1 MHKIF
6 STITRKQ
13 IQQSLVVGI
22 LAGILAG
29 MFGVGGGFLMVPLYV
44 LWMGLDQR
52 RSHATSLAAVL
63 PIAVAG
69 AIGYSASGYVD
80 WHAVAAL
87 LAGSIFGAVYGV
99 KLLGQVSLKF
109 LQLGFAGLL
118 YLSAMRLIWSS
129 TPDQL
134 LEGNAAFALL
144 VVVGFFAGV
153 MSGLFGVGGGIVM
166 VPALIIASGMDS
178 LTARGTSLAVIVGSA
193 ISGTVANLRKGN
205 IDLAFAV
212 LSGLAG
218 VPATFLGVYLSQQ
231 VPQRAALI
239 LFSFILIAIA
249 TQQVRKVQLGS
260 AVH

>member
-1 MHKIF
+1 MFEAI
-6 STITRKQ
+6 SRKQ
-13 IQQSLVVGI
+13 IQQSLVVGL

-44 LWMGLDQR
+44 IWMGLDQR

-69 AIGYSASGYVD
+69 AIGYSTSGYVD
-80 WHAVAAL
+80 WHAVATL
-87 LAGSIFGAVYGV
+87 LAGSFFGALYGV
-99 KLLGQVSLKF
+99 KLLSQVSLKF
-109 LQLGFAGLL
+109 LQLGFAALL

-129 TPDQL
+129 TPHQL
-134 LEGNAAFALL
+134 LDGPAAIVFL
-144 VVVGFFAGV
+144 VFVGFFAGV

-205 IDLAFAV
+205 IDVAFA
-212 LSGLAG
+212 LLTGLAG
-218 VPATFLGVYLSQQ
+218 IPATFIGVYLSQQ
-231 VPQRAALI
+231 VPQRLALI
-239 LFSFILIAIA
+239 LFSLILIAIA
-249 TQQVRKVQLGS
+249 TQQARKVQLGS

>member
-1 MHKIF
+1 MF
-6 STITRKQ
+6 SEISRKQ
-13 IQQSLVVGI
+13 IQQSLVVGV

-69 AIGYSASGYVD
+69 AIGYSTSDYVD
-80 WHAVAAL
+80 WNAAVAL
-87 LAGSIFGAVYGV
+87 LAGSIFGALYGV
-99 KLLGQVSLKF
+99 KLLSQVSLKF
-109 LQLGFAGLL
+109 LQLGFAALL

-129 TPDQL
+129 TPHQL
-134 LEGNAAFALL
+134 LEGTPAIIFL

-193 ISGTVANLRKGN
+193 ISGTIANLRKGN
-205 IDLAFAV
+205 IDVAFA
-212 LSGLAG
+212 LLTGLAG
-218 VPATFLGVYLSQQ
+218 VPATFVGVYLSQQ
-231 VPQRAALI
+231 VPQRLALI
-239 LFSFILIAIA
+239 LFSFILITIA
-249 TQQVRKVQLGS
+249 TQQARKVQLGS

>member
-1 MHKIF
+1 MF
-6 STITRKQ
+6 SEISRNQ
-13 IQQSLVVGI
+13 VQQSLVVGI

-69 AIGYSASGYVD
+69 AIGYSASDYVD
-80 WHAVAAL
+80 WNATAAL
-87 LAGSIFGAVYGV
+87 LTGSIFGAIYGV

-109 LQLGFAGLL
+109 LQLGFAALL

-129 TPDQL
+129 TPHQL
-134 LEGNAAFALL
+134 LDGTAAIIFLAI
-144 VVVGFFAGV
+144 VGFFAGV

-205 IDLAFAV
+205 IDKAFA
-212 LSGLAG
+212 LLTGLAG

-231 VPQRAALI
+231 LPQRIALI
-239 LFSFILIAIA
+239 LFSVILIAIA
-249 TQQVRKVQLGS
+249 TQQVRKVQRGS

>member
-1 MHKIF
+1 MF
-6 STITRKQ
+6 SEISRQQ
-13 IQQSLVVGI
+13 IQQSLIVGL

-69 AIGYSASGYVD
+69 AIGYASSDFVN
-80 WHAVAAL
+80 WHATAAL
-87 LAGSIFGAVYGV
+87 LLGSVFGALYGV
-99 KLLGQVSLKF
+99 KLLAQVSLKF
-109 LQLGFAGLL
+109 LQLGFAALL
-118 YLSAMRLIWSS
+118 YLSALRLIWSS
-129 TPDQL
+129 TPHQL
-134 LEGNAAFALL
+134 LEGLAATIFLI
-144 VVVGFFAGV
+144 VVGFFAGV

-193 ISGTVANLRKGN
+193 ISGTIANLKKGN
-205 IDLAFAV
+205 IDKAFA
-212 LSGLAG
+212 LITGLAG
-218 VPATFLGVYLSQQ
+218 VPATFIGVYLSQQ
-231 VPQRAALI
+231 VPQRISLI
-239 LFSFILIAIA
+239 LFSLILITIA

-260 AVH
+260 AIH

>member
-1 MHKIF
+1 MFEAI
-6 STITRKQ
+6 SRKQ
-13 IQQSLVVGI
+13 IQQSLVVGL

-44 LWMGLDQR
+44 IWMGLDQR

-69 AIGYSASGYVD
+69 AIGYSTSGYVD

-87 LAGSIFGAVYGV
+87 LAGSIFGALYGV
-99 KLLGQVSLKF
+99 KLLSQVSLKF
-109 LQLGFAGLL
+109 LQLGFAALL

-129 TPDQL
+129 APHQL
-134 LEGNAAFALL
+134 LEGAAAIVFLAI
-144 VVVGFFAGV
+144 VGFFAGV

-205 IDLAFAV
+205 IDVAFA
-212 LSGLAG
+212 LLTGLAG
-218 VPATFLGVYLSQQ
+218 IPATFIGVYLSQQ
-231 VPQRAALI
+231 VPQRLALI

-249 TQQVRKVQLGS
+249 TQQARKVQLGS
-260 AVH
+260 AEH

>member
-1 MHKIF
+1 MFEAI
-6 STITRKQ
+6 SRKQ
-13 IQQSLVVGI
+13 IQQSLVVGL

-44 LWMGLDQR
+44 IWMGLDQR

-69 AIGYSASGYVD
+69 AIGYSTSGYVD
-80 WHAVAAL
+80 WHAVATL
-87 LAGSIFGAVYGV
+87 LAGSFFGALYGV
-99 KLLGQVSLKF
+99 KLLSQVSLKF
-109 LQLGFAGLL
+109 LQLGFATLL

-129 TPDQL
+129 TPHQL
-134 LEGNAAFALL
+134 LDGPAAIVFL
-144 VVVGFFAGV
+144 VIVGFFAGV

-205 IDLAFAV
+205 IDVAFA
-212 LSGLAG
+212 LLTGLAG
-218 VPATFLGVYLSQQ
+218 IPATFIGVYLSQQ
-231 VPQRAALI
+231 VPQRLALI
-239 LFSFILIAIA
+239 LFSLILIAIA
-249 TQQVRKVQLGS
+249 TQQARKVQLGS

>member
-1 MHKIF
+1 MF
-6 STITRKQ
+6 EAITRKQ
-13 IQQSLVVGI
+13 IQQSLVVG
-22 LAGILAG
+22 LVAGIMAG

-52 RSHATSLAAVL
+52 RSHATSLTAVL

-80 WHAVAAL
+80 WNAVAAL
-87 LAGSIFGAVYGV
+87 LVGSIFGALYGV
-99 KLLGQVSLKF
+99 KLLSQVSLKF

-129 TPDQL
+129 APHQL
-134 LEGNAAFALL
+134 LEGTAAL
-144 VVVGFFAGV
+144 VFLVIVGFFAGV

-193 ISGTVANLRKGN
+193 ISGTIANLRKGN
-205 IDLAFAV
+205 VDVAV
-212 LSGLAG
+212 SVLTGAAG
-218 VPATFLGVYLSQQ
+218 VPATFIGVYLSQQ

-249 TQQVRKVQLGS
+249 TQQARKVQLGS

>member
-1 MHKIF
+1 MFVGI
-6 STITRKQ
+6 SRKQ
-13 IQQSLVVGI
+13 IQQSISVGI

-63 PIAVAG
+63 PIAAAG

-80 WHAVAAL
+80 WNAAVTL
-87 LAGSIFGAVYGV
+87 LVGSIFGALYGV
-99 KLLGQVSLKF
+99 KLLGGVSLKF
-109 LQLGFAGLL
+109 LQLGFAALL

-129 TPDQL
+129 TPHQL
-134 LEGNAAFALL
+134 LEGTPAIIFL

-193 ISGTVANLRKGN
+193 ISGTIANLRKGN
-205 IDLAFAV
+205 IDVAFAL
-212 LSGLAG
+212 LSGVAG
-218 VPATFLGVYLSQQ
+218 IPAVLLGVYLSQL
-231 VPQRAALI
+231 VPTRTAMI
-239 LFSFILIAIA
+239 LFSFILLTIA
-249 TQQVRKVQLGS
+249 TQQARKVQLSS

>member
-1 MHKIF
+1 MLSAI
-6 STITRKQ
+6 SRKQ
-13 IQQSLVVGI
+13 INQSLVVGI

-63 PIAVAG
+63 PIAAAG
-69 AIGYSASGYVD
+69 AIGYSVSDYVD
-80 WHAVAAL
+80 WSAAAAL
-87 LAGSIFGAVYGV
+87 LGGAVFGALYGV
-99 KLLGQVSLKF
+99 KLLSQVSIKF
-109 LQLGFAGLL
+109 LQLGFAALL

-129 TPDQL
+129 IPHQL
-134 LEGNAAFALL
+134 LEGPAAIAFL

-205 IDLAFAV
+205 IDKAFA
-212 LSGLAG
+212 LLTGLAG

-231 VPQRAALI
+231 LPQRIALI
-239 LFSFILIAIA
+239 LFSVILIAIA

>member
-1 MHKIF
+1 MF
-6 STITRKQ
+6 SGISRKQ
-13 IQQSLVVGI
+13 INQSIVVGI

-63 PIAVAG
+63 PIAAAG
-69 AIGYSASGYVD
+69 AIGYSASDYVD
-80 WHAVAAL
+80 WNAAAAL
-87 LAGSIFGAVYGV
+87 LVGSIFGALYGV
-99 KLLGQVSLKF
+99 RLLGKVSLKF

-129 TPDQL
+129 TPEQL
-134 LEGNAAFALL
+134 LEGNAAIAFL
-144 VVVGFFAGV
+144 VFVGFFAGV

-193 ISGTVANLRKGN
+193 ISGTIANLRKGN
-205 IDLAFAV
+205 IDVAFAL
-212 LSGLAG
+212 LSGVAG
-218 VPATFLGVYLSQQ
+218 IPATFLGVYLSQQ
-231 VPQRAALI
+231 VPQRTALI

-249 TQQVRKVQLGS
+249 TQQARKVQLSS

>member
-1 MHKIF
+1 MF
-6 STITRKQ
+6 SEISRKQ
-13 IQQSLVVGI
+13 IQQSLVVGL

-69 AIGYSASGYVD
+69 AIGYSTSDYVD
-80 WHAVAAL
+80 WNAAVAL
-87 LAGSIFGAVYGV
+87 LAGSIFGALYGV
-99 KLLGQVSLKF
+99 KLLSQVSLKF
-109 LQLGFAGLL
+109 LQLGFAALL

-129 TPDQL
+129 TPHQL
-134 LEGNAAFALL
+134 LEGTPAIIFL

-193 ISGTVANLRKGN
+193 ISGTIANLRKGN
-205 IDLAFAV
+205 IDVAFA
-212 LSGLAG
+212 LLTGLAG
-218 VPATFLGVYLSQQ
+218 VPATFVGVYLSQQ
-231 VPQRAALI
+231 VPQRLALI
-239 LFSFILIAIA
+239 LFSFILITIA
-249 TQQVRKVQLGS
+249 TQQARKVQLGS

>member
-1 MHKIF
+1 MFEAI
-6 STITRKQ
+6 SRKQ
-13 IQQSLVVGI
+13 IQQSLVVGL

-44 LWMGLDQR
+44 IWMGLDQR

-69 AIGYSASGYVD
+69 AIGYSTSGYVD
-80 WHAVAAL
+80 WHAVAIL
-87 LAGSIFGAVYGV
+87 LAGSFFGALYGV
-99 KLLGQVSLKF
+99 KLLSQVSLKF
-109 LQLGFAGLL
+109 LQLGFAALL

-129 TPDQL
+129 TPHQL
-134 LEGNAAFALL
+134 LDGPAAIVFL
-144 VVVGFFAGV
+144 VIVGFFAGV

-205 IDLAFAV
+205 IDVAFA
-212 LSGLAG
+212 LLTGLAG
-218 VPATFLGVYLSQQ
+218 IPATFIGVYLSQQ
-231 VPQRAALI
+231 VPQRLALI
-239 LFSFILIAIA
+239 LFSLILIAIA
-249 TQQVRKVQLGS
+249 TQQARKVQLGS

>member
-1 MHKIF
+1 MRNIF
-6 STITRKQ
+6 STITRNQ
-13 IQQSLVVGI
+13 VLQSLVVGI

-44 LWMGLDQR
+44 LWVGLDQR

-69 AIGYSASGYVD
+69 AIGYSASDYVD
-80 WHAVAAL
+80 WNATAAL
-87 LAGSIFGAVYGV
+87 LAGSIFGAIYGV

-109 LQLGFAGLL
+109 LQLGFAALL
-118 YLSAMRLIWSS
+118 YLSALRLIWSS
-129 TPDQL
+129 SPHQL
-134 LEGNAAFALL
+134 LDGTAAIAFL
-144 VVVGFFAGV
+144 VIVGFFAGV

-166 VPALIIASGMDS
+166 VPALIIASGLDS

-193 ISGTVANLRKGN
+193 ISGTIANLRKDN
-205 IDLAFAV
+205 IDRAFA
-212 LSGLAG
+212 LLTGLAG
-218 VPATFLGVYLSQQ
+218 VPATFLGVYFSQQ
-231 VPQRAALI
+231 LPQRISLI
-239 LFSFILIAIA
+239 LFSVILITIA